1 MTQVHSPLTGS
12 TNVVLEREIRCSFI
26 IKNYRK
32 QLDVDV
38 GRFFRNVESIQIYR
52 CLDTGFRFYYPFN
65 IDGDSKFYE
74 ALQKHSWYY
83 MDWKWEHAVANAL
96 IHKGDKVL
104 EIGCARGGFMEKMQQ
119 KGTKCVGL
127 ESNESASKD
136 GRSKGLQILNQS
148 IEDHAREN
156 LEHYDVVCSFQ
167 VVEHIAAVKEFMQAS
182 IDALK
187 PGGKLVVSVPNN
199 DSLIVRLHPDI
210 VTNMPPHHMGL
221 WDISSLI
228 SIQKV
233 FGIELKRIEIEP
245 LQPYHSGF
253 AQEPLLKDLT
263 LKASQKYGPLGRM
276 IVNMVGRRFMAYS
289 VSKLSDYIIGHTIL
303 VQYDKVGRI

>member
-1 MTQVHSPLTGS
+1 MTQVHSPLTGL
-12 TNVVLEREIRCSFI
+12 TNVVPEREIQCSFI
-26 IKNYRK
+26 IENYRK

-38 GRFFRNVESIQIYR
+38 TRLFRNLESIQIYR

-65 IDGDSKFYE
+65 INGDSAFYE

-83 MDWKWEHAVANAL
+83 MDWKWEHEAASAL
-96 IHKGDKVL
+96 IHEGDKVL
-104 EIGCARGGFMEKMQQ
+104 EIGCARGGFLERMQQ
-119 KGTKCVGL
+119 KGIKCTGL
-127 ESNESASKD
+127 ELNESALKY
-136 GRSKGLQILNQS
+136 GRSRGLEILNQS
-148 IEDHAREN
+148 IQAHAKEN
-156 LEHYDVVCSFQ
+156 SEQYDVVCSFQ
-167 VVEHIAAVKEFMQAS
+167 VLEHVASVKEFMQAS

-187 PGGKLVVSVPNN
+187 PGGKLIASVPNN
-199 DSLIVRLHPDI
+199 DSLIFRCNPDI
-210 VTNMPPHHMGL
+210 ALNMPPHHMGL
-221 WDISSLI
+221 WDMNSLI
-228 SIQKV
+228 SLQKV
-233 FGIELKRIEIEP
+233 FGTKLKRIEIEP
-245 LQPYHSGF
+245 LQSYHSGF